1 MPDVVCRPM
10 TRAELDMAVD
20 WAAAEGWNPGLSDAE
35 AFFAADPAGFWL
47 GLLDGVPIACISV
60 VRHSDVFG
68 FLGFYICRPEH
79 RGAGHGW
86 ALWQAAIAH
95 LGDRV
100 IGLDGVVAQQ
110 DNYRKSGFVLKQRN
124 IRYAAA
130 APVAP
135 TPVPGVV
142 IRPATF
148 DLVAAYD
155 RACVEAPRE
164 AFLRR
169 WLALP
174 GHVALAAETA
184 GRLSGYA
191 VIRPAREGFKIGPLF
206 ADGPDEARTLFA
218 ALLGAVPQ
226 GPVFL
231 DVPEPNR
238 AAVAMAEAAGMA
250 PSFETARMFRGT
262 PPAVADARIFGI
274 TSFELG

>member
-1 MPDVVCRPM
+1 MAAFTCRPM
-10 TRAELDMAVD
+10 SRAELDMAVD
-20 WAAAEGWNPGLSDAE
+20 WAAAEGWNPGLHDAE
-35 AFFAADPAGFWL
+35 AFFAADPEGFWL
-47 GLLDGVPIACISV
+47 GLLDGAPVACISV
-60 VRHSDVFG
+60 VRHSDDFG
-68 FLGFYICRPEH
+68 FLGFYIVRPGH

-86 ALWQAAIAH
+86 ALWQTAIAH

-110 DNYRKSGFVLKQRN
+110 DNYRRSGFVLKQRN

-130 APVAP
+130 APVLPDAAP
-135 TPVPGVV
+135 RVA
-142 IRPATF
+142 IRPATC
-148 DLVAAYD
+148 DLIVAHD

-169 WLALP
+169 WLTLP

-184 GRLSGYA
+184 GRLSGYG
-191 VIRPAREGFKIGPLF
+191 VVRPAREGFKIGPLF

-218 ALLGAVPQ
+218 ALLAAVPH

-238 AAVAMAEAAGMA
+238 AGVAMAEAAGMT
-250 PSFETARMFRGT
+250 PSFETARMYRGT